1 MPGGSAHDSTVS
13 SYLSRASYRSSDQ
26 AKRDIMGALHHYPGL
41 KPKMEKYNFNDGR
54 SKDLICLEGTIP
66 VPYRGSMYNIP
77 VGIWL
82 VETHP
87 AHAPMCYVRPTAD
100 MQIKVSR
107 NVDNNGKIY
116 LPYLHEWD
124 GNNSDILSL
133 IQMCIITFG
142 EQPPVFA
149 RAQPPPAP
157 APPVL
162 NQAYPPPYP
171 TQNASFGGFPGYPAQ
186 AQAGGYPPVPTPA
199 YPNPQPPQPPNPTQ
213 AYPPAYPNPVN
224 PTQQSSL
231 QNSGTIT
238 QDHLLMSLRSA
249 VEDMVRRKLREEY
262 AMKNVEIQS
271 LTKIRDELQGG
282 QAKLKQALQ
291 ALDQETLNMEASIR
305 ELNQENTKMQE
316 TLVQAERMKEATD
329 MKPEDAIITPTPLH
343 RQLLNAHAEE
353 AAVHEAIYYLGEA
366 LKHEVIDCDVFLKQV
381 RKMARK
387 QFFLKA
393 TMIKCRQKAGLPA

>member
-1 MPGGSAHDSTVS
+1 
-13 SYLSRASYRSSDQ
+13 
-26 AKRDIMGALHHYPGL
+26 MG
-41 KPKMEKYNFNDGR
+41 
-54 SKDLICLEGTIP
+54 
-66 VPYRGSMYNIP
+66 
-77 VGIWL
+77 
-82 VETHP
+82 
-87 AHAPMCYVRPTAD
+87 
-100 MQIKVSR
+100 
-107 NVDNNGKIY
+107 
-116 LPYLHEWD
+116 
-124 GNNSDILSL
+124 
-133 IQMCIITFG
+133 
-142 EQPPVFA
+142 
-149 RAQPPPAP
+149 
-157 APPVL
+157 
-162 NQAYPPPYP
+162 
-171 TQNASFGGFPGYPAQ
+171 
-186 AQAGGYPPVPTPA
+186 
-199 YPNPQPPQPPNPTQ
+199 TQ

-271 LTKIRDELQGG
+271 LTKVRDELQGG

-291 ALDQETLNMEASIR
+291 ALDQETLN
-305 ELNQENTKMQE
+305 QENAKMQE

-393 TMIKCRQKAGLPA
+393 T